1 MIEDDL
7 IRDEG
12 LRLKP
17 YKCTAGKTTIG
28 VGRNLDDVGITK
40 EEALILLRNDIER
53 CKKDLD
59 KNIPWW
65 KNLTDNRQ
73 NALINMTFN
82 LGINGLLGFKNTLEL
97 IRTGQYD
104 KAANN
109 ALQSK
114 WAEQVKDRAKRIAEA
129 IRKG

>member
-12 LRLKP
+12 LKLKP

-28 VGRNLDDVGITK
+28 VGRNLDDVGITN
-40 EEALILLRNDIER
+40 EEALELLRNDIMR
-53 CKKDLD
+53 CMKDLD
-59 KNIPWW
+59 KNLPWW
-65 KNLTDNRQ
+65 RTLTENRQ
-73 NALINMTFN
+73 SALVNLCFN
-82 LGINGLLGFKNTLEL
+82 LGIGGLLGFKNTLEY

-104 KAANN
+104 KAAEN

-114 WAEQVKDRAKRIAEA
+114 WAAQVGDRAKRIAEL